1 MRLFVAVELPDAV
14 RDVIAAGLGRL
25 KRDQPGA
32 RWVRPGGMHLTLK
45 FLGERPEGFVAEI
58 DRAAA
63 PALAALP
70 AVRVRL
76 GGGGFFPNE
85 HHPRVAWVGGEAD
98 GLERW
103 AEAVDDAAASLG
115 VEREPRPFAL
125 HLTLARLERPWGVQA
140 AEHFRVEVGKWRF
153 PEFEAREAVL
163 FRSELTPAGPVYT
176 ALRRW
181 RAGVGGGDGDGA

>member
-58 DRAAA
+58 DGAAA
-63 PALAALP
+63 AALAALP
-70 AVRVRL
+70 VVGVCL
-76 GGGGFFPNE
+76 GGGGFFPNDQR
-85 HHPRVAWVGGEAD
+85 PRVAWVGGEAG

-103 AEAVDDAAASLG
+103 AAAVDAAAASLG
-115 VEREPRPFAL
+115 VERESRPYTP
-125 HLTLARLERPWGVQA
+125 HLTLARLERPWGAQA
-140 AEHFRVEVGKWRF
+140 IEHFRVEVGKWRL

-163 FRSELTPAGPVYT
+163 FRSELTPAGPVHT
-176 ALRRW
+176 AMRRW
-181 RAGVGGGDGDGA
+181 RVRAGEGDGDGA